1 MPLWTDDG
9 QLKQF
14 AVYVMSNQS
23 TTVYTGVT
31 NDLRRR
37 VVEHKSGEVPGFTQK
52 FHCDRLVYFELHDDI
67 RFAIEREKKIK
78 GWNRERKIAL
88 VKEKNPEWRDLS
100 ADFLRVPM

>member
-14 AVYVMSNQS
+14 AVYIMSNHS
-23 TTVYTGVT
+23 MTLYTGVT

-37 VVEHKSGEVPGFTQK
+37 VSEHKSREVPGFTK
-52 FHCDRLVYFELHDDI
+52 KYHCDRLVYFELHDDI
-67 RFAIEREKKIK
+67 RFAIEREKTIK

-88 VKEKNPEWRDLS
+88 VKETNPEWRDLS
-100 ADFLRVPM
+100 ADFLDVPR